1 MKRVAAL
8 VAALILLPAMPAFAD
23 DHELCR
29 FANDTLTEIS
39 GIATSTTHENIVWA
53 HNDSGGGPYV
63 YAVDI
68 TNCRI
73 KAKLTLGNTDARDF
87 EAIAVG
93 KDRIWLADIGDNLDS
108 WSNVELLSFKEPKAL
123 RDATITPQKYRFT
136 YDDRPHNAEAIM
148 VDPNTNQVWIITKQ
162 LAHGSLYKL
171 PNPLST
177 AHVNIATKLKRQG
190 GLVTDAS
197 IAPDA
202 SRYVV
207 RDYVDAKLYQGLP
220 PGKKAGEIVLPIQF
234 QGEAITWTA
243 DSSALIIASERDR
256 AILQVEL
263 PEPDPTPSQTSTGS
277 KQPTPTTSPSPSPEP
292 RPNDTA
298 RIVPVLVASVVV
310 LVLLGGFWLLL
321 KRRRM

>member
-1 MKRVAAL
+1 MKRVL
-8 VAALILLPAMPAFAD
+8 ALIVALLFLPVVPAFAE

-39 GIATSTTHENIVWA
+39 GIATSTTHKDIVWA

-68 TNCRI
+68 ANCEI
-73 KAKLTLGNTDARDF
+73 KAKLTLGSTDARDF

-108 WSNVELLSFKEPKAL
+108 WSNVELLSFKEPTQL
-123 RDATITPQKYRFT
+123 RDETITPRKYRFT

-162 LAHGSLYKL
+162 LAHGSLYAL

-177 AHVNIATKLKRQG
+177 THLNIATKLKRQG

-202 SRYVV
+202 STYVV
-207 RDYVDAKLYQGLP
+207 RDYVNAKLYQGLP
-220 PGKKAGEIVLPIQF
+220 PGKKSDEIVLPVQF

-243 DSSALIIASERDR
+243 DSSALIVASERER

-263 PEPDPTPSQTSTGS
+263 PEPDPTPSPTSTS
-277 KQPTPTTSPSPSPEP
+277 TKQPKPTSSPSPSPGP
-292 RPNDTA
+292 RPNDSSA
-298 RIVPVLVASVVV
+298 FVPVLIASIGT
-310 LVLLGGFWLLL
+310 LVLLGGLWLLL